1 MQEQDLG
8 DSLDSV
14 QALLRKHDDLI
25 KSAAAQE
32 EKIRAVNDTA
42 TKLIDA
48 GHYAADEI
56 GVRQDIVS
64 ISNLVG

>member
-1 MQEQDLG
+1 MKEHDLG

-25 KSAAAQE
+25 KSAEAQE
-32 EKIRAVNDTA
+32 EKIHAVDEHA

-56 GVRQDIVS
+56 GARRDIVS
-64 ISNLVG
+64 FFL